1 MSVAALQIQSILRMT
16 DRGIK
21 SDREP
26 KQDVRNPSSS
36 APADEV
42 AISLEA
48 KRLHI
53 IDQIVGRVVREI
65 TDQAVSHA
73 PGTGEAPGQEF
84 AVI

>member
-1 MSVAALQIQSILRMT
+1 MSIATLQIQSLLRTT
-16 DRGIK
+16 DQKIK

-26 KQDVRNPSSS
+26 KQDVRNLSFE

-42 AISLEA
+42 TISLEA
-48 KRLHI
+48 KRRHI

-65 TDQAVSHA
+65 TDKAVSDA
-73 PGTGEAPGQEF
+73 PGTGEAPGQEL